1 VRSGQIRDE
10 RGAAAL
16 VQLVFVTPALIFVV
30 MLIVQFALFAHAKSL
45 VEASAEEGAAVARR
59 SDGTEAGAQ
68 AESMSYLERQGRK
81 MLTSRSVSASRT
93 ADTATVTVSGSVL
106 SVVPGF
112 HLRVKETASGPVE
125 RYVPPVEQAP

>member
-1 VRSGQIRDE
+1 MFI
-10 RGAAAL
+10 
-16 VQLVFVTPALIFVV
+16 V
-30 MLIVQFALFAHAKSL
+30 MLIVQFALFAHAQSL

-68 AESMSYLERQGRK
+68 AESMTYLDQLGRK
-81 MLTSRSVSASRT
+81 MLTSRSVSATRT
-93 ADTATVTVSGSVL
+93 AETATVTVSGSVL

-112 HLRVKETASGPVE
+112 HLRVKETSSGPVE